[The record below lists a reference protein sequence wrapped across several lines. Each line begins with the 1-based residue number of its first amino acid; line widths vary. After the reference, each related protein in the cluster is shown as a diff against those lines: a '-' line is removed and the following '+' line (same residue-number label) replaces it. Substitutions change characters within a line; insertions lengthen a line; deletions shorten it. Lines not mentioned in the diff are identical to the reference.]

1 MADRV
6 SFLVLKFWE
15 SFLRMQLKGEKI
27 HENSSRK
34 ESILSWEKQ
43 GNFVCFLRN
52 AREIYSLKLYLNID
66 RRIGFLLHPR
76 FHRIMFNSETNRE
89 RVMLSVRLRRK
100 DNRLVNTCRII
111 VHKSSSV
118 KRASMREIRLLGS
131 KDVSTRRTITVIFHE
146 PSTNFIES
154 LRFNRFPTI
163 SFTLYSYFHN
173 FRIVDLVLFIFV
185 ILLLSCHFTR
195 ITFCL
200 NSFQSF
206 EKRNERVMY
215 WPIDFSFSFR

>member
-15 SFLRMQLKGEKI
+15 SFLRMQFQKGEKI
-27 HENSSRK
+27 RERRKFSRK
-34 ESILSWEKQ
+34 GSILSWEKQ
-43 GNFVCFLRN
+43 GNFVCFLGN

-146 PSTNFIES
+146 PCTNFIES
-154 LRFNRFPTI
+154 LRFNRFPN
-163 SFTLYSYFHN
+163 LLH
-173 FRIVDLVLFIFV
+173 VVLLF
-185 ILLLSCHFTR
+185 
-195 ITFCL
+195 
-200 NSFQSF
+200 
-206 EKRNERVMY
+206 Y
-215 WPIDFSFSFR
+215 

>member
-15 SFLRMQLKGEKI
+15 SFLRMQLKEEKI
-27 HENSSRK
+27 SR
-34 ESILSWEKQ
+34 EGSILSWEKQ
-43 GNFVCFLRN
+43 GNFVCFLGN

-146 PSTNFIES
+146 
-154 LRFNRFPTI
+154 RI
-163 SFTLYSYFHN
+163 SSNHW
-173 FRIVDLVLFIFV
+173 DL
-185 ILLLSCHFTR
+185 
-195 ITFCL
+195 
-200 NSFQSF
+200 
-206 EKRNERVMY
+206 
-215 WPIDFSFSFR
+215 IDFQRNLLQVVLLF

>member
-15 SFLRMQLKGEKI
+15 SFLRMQLKGEK
-27 HENSSRK
+27 NSRK
-34 ESILSWEKQ
+34 FSRKGSILSWEKQ
-43 GNFVCFLRN
+43 GNFVCFLGN

-154 LRFNRFPTI
+154 LRFNRFPTKSPSRCTPVLIIFESLI
-163 SFTLYSYFHN
+163 SYYLFSLYCSSVVTLH
-173 FRIVDLVLFIFV
+173 
-185 ILLLSCHFTR
+185 
-195 ITFCL
+195 
-200 NSFQSF
+200 
-206 EKRNERVMY
+206 E
-215 WPIDFSFSFR
+215 

>member
-15 SFLRMQLKGEKI
+15 SFLRMQLKEEKI
-27 HENSSRK
+27 SR
-34 ESILSWEKQ
+34 EGSILSWEKQ
-43 GNFVCFLRN
+43 GNFVCFLGN

-131 KDVSTRRTITVIFHE
+131 KDVSTRRTITNRHLSRTVHEFHRI
-146 PSTNFIES
+146 IE
-154 LRFNRFPTI
+154 I
-163 SFTLYSYFHN
+163 
-173 FRIVDLVLFIFV
+173 
-185 ILLLSCHFTR
+185 
-195 ITFCL
+195 
-200 NSFQSF
+200 
-206 EKRNERVMY
+206 
-215 WPIDFSFSFR
+215 

>member
-15 SFLRMQLKGEKI
+15 SFLRMQLKEEKI
-27 HENSSRK
+27 SR
-34 ESILSWEKQ
+34 EGSILSWEKQ
-43 GNFVCFLRN
+43 GNFVCFLGN

-146 PSTNFIES
+146 PCTNFIEL
-154 LRFNRFPTI
+154 LRFNRFPTKSPSRCTPVLIIFESLI
-163 SFTLYSYFHN
+163 SYYLFSLYCPSVVTLH
-173 FRIVDLVLFIFV
+173 
-185 ILLLSCHFTR
+185 
-195 ITFCL
+195 
-200 NSFQSF
+200 
-206 EKRNERVMY
+206 E
-215 WPIDFSFSFR
+215 